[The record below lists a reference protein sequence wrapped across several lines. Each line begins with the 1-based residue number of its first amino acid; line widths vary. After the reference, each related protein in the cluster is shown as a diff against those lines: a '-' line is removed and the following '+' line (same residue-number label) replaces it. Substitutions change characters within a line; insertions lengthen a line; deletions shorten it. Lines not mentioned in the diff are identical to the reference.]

1 MEKPSA
7 PTGRHQRSV
16 KNYLLDPAFQLKYTS
31 YLVAIAVALSVAL
44 GGLLWRTSGEVL
56 AESRLSVKQGEET
69 VRQGSETVRRG
80 QDLVKESQKL
90 SAVVRMQIQKEY
102 GDSPDLA
109 KSFNEEADREQKRL
123 EAEQQRLLAEHK
135 RLEAEKASLAARAGQ
150 IEAQQRTIMTTLVT
164 VLLALVVAIGLAG
177 IMITHK
183 IAGPIFK
190 MKRQIRELGEGSLK
204 MPSKLRKGDEL
215 VDFFQAF
222 EDTVK
227 SLRERQAKEIEQ
239 LDEAVKEAESG
250 AHDACV
256 SKLKKLRADMQ
267 AELA

>member
-7 PTGRHQRSV
+7 PTGRHQRSF

-31 YLVAIAVALSVAL
+31 YLVAIAVALSVSL
-44 GGLLWRTSGEVL
+44 GGLLWRTSGDVL

-69 VRQGSETVRRG
+69 VRQGSETVQRG
-80 QDLVKESQKL
+80 QELVKESQKL

-102 GDSPDLA
+102 GDSPELA
-109 KSFNEEADREQKRL
+109 KTFNEEADREQKRL
-123 EAEQQRLLAEHK
+123 EGEQQRLLAEQK
-135 RLEAEKASLAARAGQ
+135 RLEGDKASLAARTGK
-150 IEAQQRTIMTTLVT
+150 IEAQQRTIMITLVS
-164 VLLALVVAIGLAG
+164 VLLALVAAIGVAG

-183 IAGPIFK
+183 IAGPIYK
-190 MKRQIRELGEGSLK
+190 MKRQIRELGEGNLR

-239 LDEAVKEAESG
+239 LDEAVREAEAG
-250 AHDACV
+250 GHDACV
-256 SKLKKLRADMQ
+256 AKLKQLRSDMQ